1 MRHSSSKELLPHTDK
16 NVKAVKM
23 RANPD
28 IFKAY
33 DIRGIYPVDLNEDI
47 AYSIGRAFVS
57 YLKVGKVIVGRDMRL
72 SSPQMSEALACGLMD
87 QGADVIN
94 IGMVSTDQYYH
105 ACATLGLPGIVVT
118 ASHNPGQYSG
128 FKMVKKMPQ
137 LLSGDEGIQEIRRI
151 IAAEQFPIPNHRGG
165 MTYEDLRE
173 EFVEKVLSLIDVDA
187 LSRFKVIVDTGNGVV
202 GPILKQIY
210 RCLPSINLT
219 GMYLEPDGSL
229 PNHGLDPLQPE
240 NRAELQQRVVAEGAD
255 VGFAFDGDGDRF
267 FAIDDRGAFVS
278 GDFITALMGQ
288 YLLDKYPGC
297 KILYDVRSS
306 WAVPDLITAAGGTP
320 LVERVGHAFMKNRMA
335 KENAIFGG
343 EVTGHYYFRDFFCAD
358 SGILPSLVVLE
369 MLSKKGTK
377 LSKLL
382 KPLES
387 TYFISGEINSR
398 ISSDAK
404 EKLKEI
410 VRVFGTGGKVE
421 WLDGVSITF
430 DDWHCNVRP
439 SNTEPLLRLNLEAK
453 SKTLMEQKRD
463 DVLAIIRA

>member
-1 MRHSSSKELLPHTDK
+1 
-16 NVKAVKM
+16 M

-33 DIRGIYPVDLNEDI
+33 DIRGIYPVDLNEEI
-47 AYSIGRAFVS
+47 AYSIGRAYVS
-57 YLKVGKVIVGRDMRL
+57 FLKVGKVVVGRDMRL
-72 SSPQMSEALACGLMD
+72 SSPQMSEALVCGLMN

-118 ASHNPGQYSG
+118 ASHNPAQYSG

-137 LLSGDEGIQEIRRI
+137 LLSGDEGIQDLRRI
-151 IAAEQFPIPNHRGG
+151 MASEQFPKPTRRGR
-165 MTYEDLRE
+165 MTREDLRE
-173 EFVEKVLSLIDVDA
+173 EFVAKVLSLIDVDA
-187 LSRFKVIVDTGNGVV
+187 LSRLKVIADTGNGVI

-210 RCLPSINLT
+210 RCLPSINLI
-219 GMYLEPDGSL
+219 GMYLEPDGNL

-240 NRAELQQRVVAEGAD
+240 NRAELQQRVVSEGAD

-267 FAIDDRGAFVS
+267 FAIDDRGAFVP

-288 YLLDKYPGC
+288 YLLEKHPAC

-306 WAVPDLITAAGGTP
+306 WAVPHLITKAGGTP
-320 LVERVGHAFMKNRMA
+320 LMERVGHAFMKNRMA

-358 SGILPSLVVLE
+358 SGILPSLVILE

-382 KPLES
+382 NPLES

-398 ISSDAK
+398 ISCGAK
-404 EKLKEI
+404 VKLEEI
-410 VRVFGTGGKVE
+410 VRNFGKGGIVE

-430 DDWHCNVRP
+430 DDWHCNVRS

-453 SKTLMEQKRD
+453 SKTLMEQKRNE
-463 DVLAIIRA
+463 VLAIIRA